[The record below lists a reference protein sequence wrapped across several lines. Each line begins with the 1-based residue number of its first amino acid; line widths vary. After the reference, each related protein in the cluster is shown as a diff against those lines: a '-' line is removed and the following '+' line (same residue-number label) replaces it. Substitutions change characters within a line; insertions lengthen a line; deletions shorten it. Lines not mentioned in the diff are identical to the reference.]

1 MSVLVNIPITLDLS
15 AEVTDNPR
23 IIGTVGD
30 ADTICLNVTLTN
42 NGEKINLEEWGVMF
56 KAALPD
62 NQHYIQDR
70 GDVYGNLTVISTS
83 DGRFDYV
90 FVKEA
95 FSVPGIIKNA
105 CFALFKEDVTLQS
118 NQDIKHTRNFQYEAK
133 QDPLQGKIEA
143 SQFSSDI
150 LKFEQ
155 DIQDIRNDITANQ
168 AEMQNLQDTQSVI
181 ETEQQALRE
190 EIAEAGTVK
199 TGDTTNWQKYNLTNE
214 EGVAKSIP
222 TGQTVLADFVE
233 AGIYYVNSTQAKAL
247 TDIPIA
253 TAFRLENRRLIKGT
267 VAEQTIRYF
276 NSSNGELCREF
287 HRYGSS
293 TWLEVETALGAQ
305 EKADKAEQNAIN
317 YILSLNSS
325 VDLYKGAGIY
335 LSDTQSYT
343 WNHDE
348 MNEGLFFEVI
358 RYQPGTGSLG
368 YGKYETHY
376 TKEFIE
382 NSLNTACWL
391 PMIGSNGEKK
401 AMKFTISNGVGT
413 ITGYASNSAS
423 PDNTFAFTRIRS
435 K

>member
-118 NQDIKHTRNFQYEAK
+118 DQDIKHTRNFQYEAK

-168 AEMQNLQDTQSVI
+168 ADMQRLQDTQAVI

-190 EIAEAGTVK
+190 EIGEAGTVK
-199 TGDTTNWQKYNLTNE
+199 TGDTTNWQKYVLTNE

-276 NSSNGELCREF
+276 NSVNGELCREF
-287 HRYGSS
+287 HRYGGS

-325 VDLYKGAGIY
+325 VDLYKGTGIY

-358 RYQPGTGSLG
+358 RYQPGSGSLG

-382 NSLNTACWL
+382 NSLNIACWL

-401 AMKFTISNGVGT
+401 AMKFTITNGIGT